1 MHMRCR
7 GLLGAVIAL
16 MLSGAVSPVHGDVWR
31 DCAAL
36 WMGGNDIDSDG
47 VFDDGELVDIRHAA
61 IVDASTHG
69 GTLRTGNGGVFHR
82 SETVISATSGLTFSD
97 QRVVYLSQADGVKS
111 DGAPGVK
118 EDDLKLPVYVATNEY
133 TTLLRFRMDETQ
145 PSNREFVAVLD
156 LGYVGGGSAAE
167 RSSFYVRYYPKT
179 ERFALLCNNGS
190 TCHEFGSPTN
200 DVCRTLRGTWVEMA
214 ASMSNGT
221 MRLGVKAPGMSG
233 FAWNSAS
240 FPVQG
245 GSQIPLNGA
254 IYVGCPNGWGGVS
267 SGTFPVRGSFQLMA
281 YWDRVLT
288 TAEVEE
294 AFGAA
299 GLLES
304 SRCFPSVLTVGSRD
318 YGADVFTGSTTGAV
332 TEVSVDMQDVASF
345 PSGVEAGRTIAIP
358 FKVHDTCTN
367 LPQLVRIVAAS
378 DSAAGTIAA
387 KIDGTDLRPMRLA
400 AGTEATRFV
409 SSAMLAEGMHKL
421 TLTRTDE
428 GDGLMSFSLIEISGS
443 WRVGWEDGRADDM
456 GVDVNY
462 IHGTIPYH
470 VTELSSNRWKTVR
483 SSVTTSR
490 TLTLYADVSVA
501 DAASRRFTVKSRP
514 VDFPAQSYDLVLC
527 VNGVERFRRLC
538 SPDFPEMRSAPI
550 AVELS
555 PGVLQAGKNEFL
567 WKTELNAAYPSTTQT
582 WLKLDCF
589 TLEVGKDPL
598 GMCVLVR

>member
-1 MHMRCR
+1 MSHR
-7 GLLGAVIAL
+7 AL
-16 MLSGAVSPVHGDVWR
+16 AFALFIMLSVAVPPAYGDVWR
-31 DCAAL
+31 DCTAL
-36 WMGGNDIDSDG
+36 WMGGSDIDSDG
-47 VFDDGELVDIRHAA
+47 VFDDGELVDVRHAA
-61 IVDASTHG
+61 IVDAPTHG

-82 SETVISATSGLTFSD
+82 SETVISATSGLTFHD

-111 DGAPGVK
+111 DGVPGVK
-118 EDDLKLPVYVATNEY
+118 ENDLKLPVYAATNEY

-156 LGYVGGGSAAE
+156 LGYVGGGSASE

-190 TCHEFGSPTN
+190 TCHLFSSPTN
-200 DVCRTLRGTWVEMA
+200 DVCRTLRGAWVEMA

-221 MRLGVKAPGMSG
+221 MRLGVKAPGMPG

-254 IYVGCPNGWGGVS
+254 IYIGCPNGWGGIS

-304 SRCFPSVLTVGSRD
+304 SRCTPSVLTVGARD
-318 YGADVFTGSTTGAV
+318 YGADVFAGSTTGAV
-332 TEVSVDMQDVASF
+332 TEVSVDMQDIASF
-345 PSGVEAGRTIAIP
+345 PTGVEAGRTIAIP
-358 FKVHDTCTN
+358 FKVYDTCTN
-367 LPQLVRIVAAS
+367 LPQLVRIVTTP
-378 DSAAGTIAA
+378 DSASGTIVA
-387 KIDGTDLRPMRLA
+387 KIDATDLRPMRLA
-400 AGTEATRFV
+400 AGVEATRFV
-409 SSAMLAEGMHKL
+409 SPAMFAEGMHML
-421 TLTRTDE
+421 TLTRTDK
-428 GDGLMSFSLIEISGS
+428 GDGLVSFSLIEISGS
-443 WRVGWEDGRADDM
+443 WRVGWEDGSADDM

-462 IHGTIPYH
+462 ISGTIPYR
-470 VTELSSNRWKTVR
+470 VSELSSNRWKTVR

-490 TLTLYADVSVA
+490 TLSMYADVSAA
-501 DAASRRFTVKSRP
+501 DAVGRRFTVRSRP
-514 VDFPAQSYDLVLC
+514 VNFPAQSYDLVLY

-550 AVELS
+550 AVGL
-555 PGVLQAGKNEFL
+555 PQGALQAGENEFL
-567 WKTELNAAYPSTTQT
+567 WKTELNAAYPSPTGT
-582 WLKLDCF
+582 WLMLDCF

-598 GMCVLVR
+598 GMCVFVR